1 MAQRRRPGRLS
12 EVMQQE
18 LSDILRKEVK
28 DPRIAEFCTI
38 MRVDVSK
45 DLRHAKVSISIMGDE
60 VQQKNT
66 LIGLKNATGFI
77 RREIGQRIELRHTP
91 ELSFVLDKSVEYSFE
106 IEQLIK
112 DFYKDNIGEDQK

>member
-18 LSDILRKEVK
+18 LSDILRKQVK

-45 DLRHAKVSISIMGDE
+45 DLRHAKVSVSIMGDE

-77 RREIGQRIELRHTP
+77 RREIGQRIGLRHTP
-91 ELSFVLDKSVEYSFE
+91 ELLFMLDRSVDYSFE
-106 IEQLIK
+106 IEHLIK
-112 DFYKDNIGEDQK
+112 EFYKDNIGEDQK

>member
-91 ELSFVLDKSVEYSFE
+91 ELSFVLDKSVDYSFE

-112 DFYKDNIGEDQK
+112 DFYKDNIGEEQK